1 MVKCEFCGKEDYLPF
16 KCRYCGGY
24 FCIEHRLPENHNCS
38 PAIQISEKED
48 KSKMG
53 LAKSA
58 KMEKESQKEDTEK
71 DIVPRRTIYGKS
83 ITKLGKISTSK
94 REIAHLFIATSIVL
108 VVVFSSLMYNLIWIF
123 TSGLGGLVFGTLIWM
138 VLNGLSGLV
147 SYVPWLSNF
156 SIVFQ
161 IDNALWLGLIVVAS
175 FLLHEFAHKFVAQ
188 MYHLWAEFRLILSG
202 VLITLVSILSPL
214 KFLAPGA
221 VMISGPTDWHTVGK
235 TSLSGPLVNLVLG
248 GILFGLTFIFQ
259 NVSVQSL
266 FSQVNLYQI
275 LLIGASVNFDLGI
288 FNMLPFG
295 PLDGLKVMKWSF
307 PVWIAVF
314 ALLLIFRIVL
324 LSFFYW

>member
-1 MVKCEFCGKEDYLPF
+1 MKCEICGKSDYLPF
-16 KCRYCGGY
+16 KCRYCGRY

-38 PAIQISEKED
+38 PALEISEKED
-48 KSKMG
+48 KLK
-53 LAKSA
+53 KSP
-58 KMEKESQKEDTEK
+58 KSERLVKESEKEDVEK
-71 DIVPRRTIYGKS
+71 DLVPRRTIYGRS
-83 ITKLGKISTSK
+83 ITGLRKISASK
-94 REIAHLFIATSIVL
+94 REIGHLFVATFIVL
-108 VVVFSSLMYNLIWIF
+108 TVVFSSLVYNLVWIF
-123 TSGLGGLVFGTLIWM
+123 TSGLGGLVFGTLFWL

-147 SYVPWLSNF
+147 SYVPWVSNF
-156 SIVFQ
+156 LVVFQ

-175 FLLHEFAHKFVAQ
+175 FLLHEFAHKIVAQ
-188 MYHLWAEFRLILSG
+188 MYHLWAEFRLIFSG

-248 GILFGLTFIFQ
+248 SILFGFTFIFQ
-259 NVSVQSL
+259 NVTVQSI

-275 LLIGASVNFDLGI
+275 LLIGASINADLGI

-307 PVWIAVF
+307 PVWLSIFTPLV
-314 ALLLIFRIVL
+314 IFRIIL
-324 LSFFYW
+324 LTMFYW